1 MTARRVDLAPGDDIL
16 RVVADHPGIDL
27 ILVVRP
33 GRDALG
39 HALVEAA
46 VGPLAVAAAPVARI
60 NAIMVGDGADEA
72 AVTAAAAYLAAAH
85 AVTGQLLAIGT

>member
-1 MTARRVDLAPGDDIL
+1 MTARRVELTPDDDIA
-16 RVVADHPGIDL
+16 RVVADHPGVDL

-39 HALVEAA
+39 QALVEAT
-46 VGPLAVAAAPVARI
+46 VGPLAVAAAPGARI
-60 NAIMVGDGADEA
+60 NAILVGDGADET

-85 AVTGQLLAIGT
+85 AVTGQLLAVGT